1 MWPVSIEKYTAI
13 AVNDNS
19 HRVYFEKPLKPRG
32 DEGKII
38 HNGGEKECYKK
49 TMLDDVAQISQENV
63 KCSGKVYDT

>member
-1 MWPVSIEKYTAI
+1 M
-13 AVNDNS
+13 
-19 HRVYFEKPLKPRG
+19 KPRG